1 MTLYNINYK
10 IKWVINMLE
19 IKNFSKTYSKNKKKA
34 VDDLSIKVEDG
45 EIYGFI
51 GHNGAGKTTTIKS
64 IVGIIDFEEGDIL
77 VNGISIKDNP
87 IEVKKQIAYIPDS
100 PDIYTS
106 YTGINYLNFIAD
118 IFNISKEERE
128 AEIKKYADTFDLT
141 NALGDLISSYS
152 HGMKQKLVIISALL
166 HKPKL
171 LILDE
176 PFVGLDP
183 NASHKLKTIM
193 KNMCKEGASIF
204 FSSHVLEVV
213 EKLCNKVGIIK
224 DGKLVLSVDLSK
236 EKQAKNLET
245 IFLELNDK

>member
-1 MTLYNINYK
+1 MAT
-10 IKWVINMLE
+10 WQQPRTP
-19 IKNFSKTYSKNKKKA
+19 KNFSKTYSKNKKKA

-64 IVGIIDFEEGDIL
+64 MVGIIDFEEGDIL

-193 KNMCKEGASIF
+193 KDMCKEGASIF

>member
-1 MTLYNINYK
+1 
-10 IKWVINMLE
+10 MLE

-34 VDDLSIKVEDG
+34 VDDLNIKVEDG

-64 IVGIIDFEEGDIL
+64 IVGIIEFEEGDIL

-87 IEVKKQIAYIPDS
+87 IEVKKQIAYIPDT

-193 KNMCKEGASIF
+193 KDMCKEGASIF

>member
-1 MTLYNINYK
+1 
-10 IKWVINMLE
+10 MLE

-34 VDDLSIKVEDG
+34 VDDLNIKVEDG

-87 IEVKKQIAYIPDS
+87 IEVKKQIAYIPDT

-193 KNMCKEGASIF
+193 KDMCKEGASIF

>member
-1 MTLYNINYK
+1 
-10 IKWVINMLE
+10 MLI
-19 IKNFSKTYSKNKKKA
+19 IKNLSKTYSKGKIKA
-34 VDDLSIKVEDG
+34 VDDLNLEVKDG

-64 IVGIIDFEEGDIL
+64 IAGIIDFEEGDIL
-77 VNGISIKDNP
+77 VNGISVKEDP
-87 IEVKKQIAYIPDS
+87 IEVKKLIAYIPDS

-128 AEIKKYADTFDLT
+128 TEIKKYSDIFDLT
-141 NALGDLISSYS
+141 NSLGDLISSYS
-152 HGMKQKLVIISALL
+152 HGMKQKLVIISALI

-183 NASHKLKTIM
+183 NAAHSLKEIM
-193 KNMCKEGASIF
+193 KDLCKNGASIF

-224 DGKLVLSVDLSK
+224 NGKLVLSVDLSK
-236 EKQAKNLET
+236 DKQAKNLET
-245 IFLELNDK
+245 IFLELNEK

>member
-1 MTLYNINYK
+1 
-10 IKWVINMLE
+10 MLE

-64 IVGIIDFEEGDIL
+64 MVGIIDFEEGDIL